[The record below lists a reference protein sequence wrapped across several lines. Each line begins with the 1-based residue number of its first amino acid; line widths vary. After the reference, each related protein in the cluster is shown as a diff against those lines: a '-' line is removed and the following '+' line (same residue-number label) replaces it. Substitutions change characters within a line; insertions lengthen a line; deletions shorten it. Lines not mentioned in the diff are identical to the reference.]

1 MDRLFLDANV
11 LFSAAYRTDA
21 GLVQFWK
28 LKDVILCS
36 SHYAVEE
43 ARINL
48 SENAQRRRLAKLA
61 QRLRLFEATRQDF
74 RSGLSLPEKDAPIL
88 LAAIEAQGTA
98 PDHGRCPALRVV
110 FREANRGD
118 SDPLALGLP
127 EDAAHPLARHGL
139 PGHRIKSPMSS
150 ALAEPRRP
158 HARSVRAQTS
168 RPQKNERG
176 VPLRVGTP
184 RLPCPPPQF

>member
-48 SENAQRRRLAKLA
+48 AENSQRRRLAKLA
-61 QRLRLFEATRQDF
+61 RRLRLFEAARRDL
-74 RSGLSLPEKDAPIL
+74 RNALSLPEKDAPIL
-88 LAAIEAQGTA
+88 LAAIEAQAT
-98 PDHGRCPALRVV
+98 HLIT
-110 FREANRGD
+110 GD
-118 SDPLALGLP
+118 VRHFGSYFGKQIEGILILSPSDYL
-127 EDAAHPLARHGL
+127 
-139 PGHRIKSPMSS
+139 KT
-150 ALAEPRRP
+150 RR
-158 HARSVRAQTS
+158 RR
-168 RPQKNERG
+168 
-176 VPLRVGTP
+176 
-184 RLPCPPPQF
+184 

>member
-21 GLVQFWK
+21 GLLQFWK

-61 QRLRLFEATRQDF
+61 QRLRLFEATRQDC

-88 LAAIEAQGTA
+88 LAAIEAQAT
-98 PDHGRCPALRVV
+98 HLIT
-110 FREANRGD
+110 GD
-118 SDPLALGLP
+118 VRHFGSYFGKQIEGILILSPSDYL
-127 EDAAHPLARHGL
+127 
-139 PGHRIKSPMSS
+139 KT
-150 ALAEPRRP
+150 RRT
-158 HARSVRAQTS
+158 R
-168 RPQKNERG
+168 
-176 VPLRVGTP
+176 
-184 RLPCPPPQF
+184 